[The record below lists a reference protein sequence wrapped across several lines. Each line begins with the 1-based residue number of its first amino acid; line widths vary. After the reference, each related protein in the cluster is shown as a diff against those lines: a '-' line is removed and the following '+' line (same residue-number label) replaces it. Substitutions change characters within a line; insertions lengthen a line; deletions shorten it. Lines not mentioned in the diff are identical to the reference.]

1 VQLFYVVRITYLV
14 KEVLSIC
21 RIRNCEVLV
30 EWRIELKSL
39 VFHSAIHGMV
49 ETTNRALSRGMLIL
63 VPSLPLITCL
73 RYILLQSNVIDQCIE
88 YNKILTNLSLIMRNY
103 GVKMLNISKNNF
115 SHCGCT

>member
-73 RYILLQSNVIDQCIE
+73 RYILLQSNVID
-88 YNKILTNLSLIMRNY
+88 
-103 GVKMLNISKNNF
+103 
-115 SHCGCT
+115 